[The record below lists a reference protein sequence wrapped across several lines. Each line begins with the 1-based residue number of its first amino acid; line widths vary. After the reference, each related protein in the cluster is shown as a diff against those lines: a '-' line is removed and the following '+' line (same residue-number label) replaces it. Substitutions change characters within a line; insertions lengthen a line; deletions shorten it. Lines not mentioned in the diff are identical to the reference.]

1 MARRHIGGGVLVMAK
16 SKQTYLKE
24 IDGKLVRV
32 TVLPSSK
39 EMNKE
44 LFEKVKKKTKEEKQ
58 QAQGNSQRDFI
69 NWNDTALYC

>member
-1 MARRHIGGGVLVMAK
+1 MKETK

-32 TVLPSSK
+32 TVLPSST

-44 LFEKVKKKTKEEKQ
+44 MFEKIKKKSKEEKEQ
-58 QAQGNSQRDFI
+58 SNSQRDFI
-69 NWNDTALYC
+69 NWNEDALYC